1 MSGIRFKIVVCPM
14 SHKIIVADNFPF
26 EYNAIKCQKCKKEY
40 KIDSKGKIMYQNGM
54 PISKDIKEDTQQV

>member
-1 MSGIRFKIVVCPM
+1 M